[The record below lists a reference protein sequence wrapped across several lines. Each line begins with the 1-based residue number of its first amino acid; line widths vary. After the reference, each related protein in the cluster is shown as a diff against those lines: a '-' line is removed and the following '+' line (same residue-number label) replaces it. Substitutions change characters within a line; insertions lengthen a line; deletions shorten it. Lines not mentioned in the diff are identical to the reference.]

1 MDSTGTATVRYND
14 LMPKRPTNQ
23 PQAADEPGAS
33 ARAFEDGFQ
42 ELEGIVSALEKGE
55 LPLEEALKLHARGQE
70 LASACAK
77 QLDEAELKLRLL
89 QPES

>member
-1 MDSTGTATVRYND
+1 
-14 LMPKRPTNQ
+14 MPKRPTNL
-23 PQAADEPGAS
+23 PQVADEPGSA

-42 ELEGIVSALEKGE
+42 ELEGIVSALEKGD
-55 LPLEEALKLHARGQE
+55 LPLEEALRLHARGQE
-70 LASACAK
+70 LAAVCAK

>member
-1 MDSTGTATVRYND
+1 
-14 LMPKRPTNQ
+14 MPKHPTNQ
-23 PQAADEPGAS
+23 PPAGDEPGAS

-42 ELEGIVSALEKGE
+42 ELERIVSALEKGD

-70 LASACAK
+70 LAAACAK
-77 QLDEAELKLRLL
+77 QLDDAELKLRQL

>member
-1 MDSTGTATVRYND
+1 MDSPGTATVRYND

-23 PQAADEPGAS
+23 SLAADEPGAS

-42 ELEGIVSALEKGE
+42 ELESIVSALEKGE

-70 LASACAK
+70 LAAACAK